1 MLDFRYVADNIE
13 FVQNNLK
20 LRANNIDLNLV
31 KTLSTER
38 RLLIQ
43 ETENKKA
50 SKNATSSQI
59 AVLKKSG
66 KDTTSIILEMKAL
79 ADEIKQLDAKLVDVE
94 NKLYNIMYTIP
105 NILDDSVPYG
115 RDSEEN
121 VEVRLWGQPRNFSFQ
136 ALPHWDLGEK
146 LKILSSS
153 DAAKITGTRFTVY
166 RGLGARLERAVYNF
180 MLDTHIKNGYT
191 EIFPPY
197 IVNKESLI
205 GTGQLPKF
213 EDGLF
218 HLTNTNYYLIPTAE
232 VPVTNLHRGEILS
245 VADLPIKYCA
255 YTACF
260 RSEAGAA
267 GRDTR
272 GLIRQHQFNK
282 VELVKFT
289 TPEDSASNLETLTAD
304 AEKILQDLELPH
316 RTVKLCSGDVGF
328 SSAITYDIE
337 VFLPSYNKYV
347 EISSCSNF
355 KDFQARRANIR
366 YRDTDGSIKF
376 VHTLNGSGLAVG
388 RTVAAILENYQNA
401 DGSVSVPEKLIKYLD
416 TDVIR

>member
-1 MLDFRYVADNIE
+1 MLDFRYVVDNIE
-13 FVQNNLK
+13 YVQNKLNL
-20 LRANNIDLNLV
+20 RNSNIDLEEI
-31 KTLSTER
+31 KTLSNERKNLIKQTESR
-38 RLLIQ
+38 KAAK
-43 ETENKKA
+43 NKV
-50 SKNATSSQI
+50 SDQI
-59 AVLKKSG
+59 ALLKKSG
-66 KDTTSIILEMKAL
+66 KDVSTIISDMKIL
-79 ADEIKQLDAKLVDVE
+79 TEEIKTFDARLLEVE
-94 NKLYNIMYTIP
+94 NKLTDLMYSIP
-105 NILDDSVPYG
+105 NIIDDLVPYG
-115 RDSEEN
+115 RTSDDNPEIRRWSE
-121 VEVRLWGQPRNFSFQ
+121 PRKFSF
-136 ALPHWDLGEK
+136 APLPHWELGEK
-146 LKILSSS
+146 LKILSPIE
-153 DAAKITGTRFTVY
+153 AAKITGARFTVY

-180 MLDTHIKNGYT
+180 MLDTHVSSGYT

-197 IVNKESLI
+197 IVNRESLI

-218 HLTNTNYYLIPTAE
+218 HLADTNYYLIPTAE
-232 VPVTNLHRGEILS
+232 VPVTNLHRAEILP
-245 VADLPIKYCA
+245 VVDLPIKYCA

-289 TPEDSASNLETLTAD
+289 KPEASSEELESLTKD
-304 AEKILQDLELPH
+304 AESILQELELPH

-355 KDFQARRANIR
+355 KDYQARRANIR
-366 YRDTDGSIKF
+366 FRDLDGSIKF

-388 RTVAAILENYQNA
+388 RTVAAILENYQND
-401 DGSVSVPEKLIKYLD
+401 DGSVSVPRKLIKYMD
-416 TDVIR
+416 TDIIK